1 MRVLTPARRSLRPAG
16 IPAYFV
22 LSSCHSI
29 PKHPMQSNRRFN
41 SQVSAIRDFQA
52 SPWIRRLATT

>member
-1 MRVLTPARRSLRPAG
+1 MRALTPARRSLRPAG

-52 SPWIRRLATT
+52 SP